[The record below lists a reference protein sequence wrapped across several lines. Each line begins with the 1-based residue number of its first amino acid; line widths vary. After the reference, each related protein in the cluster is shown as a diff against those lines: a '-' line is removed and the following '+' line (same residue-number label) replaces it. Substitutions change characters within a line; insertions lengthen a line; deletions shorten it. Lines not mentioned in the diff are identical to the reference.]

1 MFDKILHA
9 SDGSE
14 QAFHALTLALAL
26 AKQNNSEMHMVCV
39 KEAPYVSELI
49 EEARDA
55 TKAAGGLIEGVLQRA
70 RHMAEECQV
79 TLHTHVITGH
89 PVRDIITLAADL
101 DANLL
106 VIGARGHSSFYGRLL
121 GSKAERIT
129 QLARCP
135 VLVVKPDEAKVFR
148 PTFNK
153 ILHAIDGSRH
163 SFQALKLALAL
174 AKQNNSELHT
184 VCIEEL
190 PYPEQVDGNRPVTR
204 EVGGRIE
211 MVLVKAR
218 AMAEESQVTLHT
230 HVLAGR
236 PVHVIVKLAAD
247 LDVDLLIF
255 GAQGHSALYQ
265 RIIGSKAD
273 RMMQLAQC
281 PVLVVK

>member
-1 MFDKILHA
+1 MFEKILHA

-14 QAFHALTLALAL
+14 QAFQALTLSLAL
-26 AKQNNSEMHMVCV
+26 AKQNNSELHMVCV
-39 KEAPYVSELI
+39 EEAPYVSELI

-55 TKAAGGLIEGVLQRA
+55 TRAAGSFIEGIFKRA
-70 RHMAEECQV
+70 RVMARERQV
-79 TLHTHVITGH
+79 TLHTHMITGH

-106 VIGARGHSSFYGRLL
+106 VIGARGHSVFYGRLI

-129 QLARCP
+129 QLAPCP
-135 VLVVKPDEAKVFR
+135 VLVVKQNEAKVFR
-148 PTFNK
+148 PTFDK
-153 ILHAIDGSRH
+153 ILHAIDGSKH
-163 SFQALKLALAL
+163 SFRALKLALAL
-174 AKQNNSELHT
+174 AKLNNSELHT
-184 VCIEEL
+184 ACVEEL
-190 PYPEQVDGNRPVTR
+190 PYPDQVGENRPVAR
-204 EVGGRIE
+204 EVGKRIE
-211 MVLVKAR
+211 MVLAKAR

-230 HVLAGR
+230 HVAAGR

-247 LDVDLLIF
+247 LDVDLLVF

>member
-1 MFDKILHA
+1 
-9 SDGSE
+9 
-14 QAFHALTLALAL
+14 
-26 AKQNNSEMHMVCV
+26 MVCV
-39 KEAPYVSELI
+39 EEVPYVSELI

-55 TKAAGGLIEGVLQRA
+55 TRAAGSRIEGVLQRA
-70 RHMAEECQV
+70 RKMAEECQL

-89 PVRDIITLAADL
+89 PVRDIIRLAADL

-106 VIGARGHSSFYGRLL
+106 VIGARGHSGFYGRLI

-148 PTFNK
+148 PTFDK

-163 SFQALKLALAL
+163 SLQALKLALAL
-174 AKQNNSELHT
+174 AKLNSSELHT
-184 VCIEEL
+184 VCVEEL
-190 PYPEQVDGNRPVTR
+190 PYPAQGEENRPVTR

-211 MVLVKAR
+211 MVLEKAR

-230 HVLAGR
+230 HVVAGR

-273 RMMQLAQC
+273 RLMQLAQC

>member
-14 QAFHALTLALAL
+14 QAFQALTLALAL

-70 RHMAEECQV
+70 RTMAEERQV

-106 VIGARGHSSFYGRLL
+106 VIGARGRSAFYGRLI

-135 VLVVKPDEAKVFR
+135 VLVVKPDETKVFR
-148 PTFNK
+148 PTFDK
-153 ILHAIDGSRH
+153 ILHAIDGSKH

-184 VCIEEL
+184 VCVEEL
-190 PYPEQVDGNRPVTR
+190 PYPGQVGETRPVTP
-204 EVGGRIE
+204 EVAGRIE

-218 AMAEESQVTLHT
+218 AVAEESQVTLHT

>member
-14 QAFHALTLALAL
+14 QAFQALTLALAL

-39 KEAPYVSELI
+39 EEAPYVSELI
-49 EEARDA
+49 GEARDA
-55 TKAAGGLIEGVLQRA
+55 TKRRA
-70 RHMAEECQV
+70 HRGRSPARAQLAEERQV
-79 TLHTHVITGH
+79 TLHTHIITGH
-89 PVRDIITLAADL
+89 PVHDIITLAADL

-106 VIGARGHSSFYGRLL
+106 VFGARGHSSFYGRLI

-135 VLVVKPDEAKVFR
+135 VLVVKPNESKVFR
-148 PTFNK
+148 PTFDK

-174 AKQNNSELHT
+174 AKLNNSELPHGVRRGT
-184 VCIEEL
+184 PL
-190 PYPEQVDGNRPVTR
+190 SGPGRRKSPGDARGGGANRNGPCEGAGR
-204 EVGGRIE
+204 GGR
-211 MVLVKAR
+211 KPGDAR
-218 AMAEESQVTLHT
+218 YPCPR
-230 HVLAGR
+230 GR

-247 LDVDLLIF
+247 LDADLLIF

>member
-1 MFDKILHA
+1 MFHKILHA

-14 QAFHALTLALAL
+14 QAFQALALALAL
-26 AKQNNSEMHMVCV
+26 AKQNNSETHMVCV
-39 KEAPYVSELI
+39 EEVPYVSELI

-55 TKAAGGLIEGVLQRA
+55 TRAAGSRIEGVLQRA
-70 RHMAEECQV
+70 RKMAEECQL

-89 PVRDIITLAADL
+89 PVRDILRLAADL

-106 VIGARGHSSFYGRLL
+106 VIGARGHSGFYGRLI

-135 VLVVKPDEAKVFR
+135 VLVVKHDEAKVFR
-148 PTFNK
+148 PTFDK
-153 ILHAIDGSRH
+153 ILHAIDGSEH
-163 SFQALKLALAL
+163 SFRALKLALGL
-174 AKQNNSELHT
+174 ARLNSSELHT
-184 VCIEEL
+184 VCVEEL
-190 PYPEQVDGNRPVTR
+190 PYPAQGEENRPVTR

-211 MVLVKAR
+211 MVLEKAR

-230 HVLAGR
+230 HVVAGR

-273 RMMQLAQC
+273 RLMQLAQC

>member
-14 QAFHALTLALAL
+14 QAFQALALALAL
-26 AKQNNSEMHMVCV
+26 AKQNSSEMHVVCV
-39 KEAPYVSELI
+39 EEAPYVSELI

-55 TKAAGGLIEGVLQRA
+55 TRAAGGRIEGVLQRA
-70 RHMAEECQV
+70 RIMAEERQV

-89 PVRDIITLAADL
+89 PVRDIIRLAANLEAD
-101 DANLL
+101 LL
-106 VIGARGHSSFYGRLL
+106 VIGARGHSDFYGRLI

-135 VLVVKPDEAKVFR
+135 VLVVKPNEAKVFR
-148 PTFNK
+148 PTFDK
-153 ILHAIDGSRH
+153 ILHAIDGSKH

-174 AKQNNSELHT
+174 AKLNNSELHT
-184 VCIEEL
+184 VCVEEL
-190 PYPEQVDGNRPVTR
+190 PYPGPVDENRPVTR

-211 MVLVKAR
+211 MVLEKAR
-218 AMAEESQVTLHT
+218 AMAEQSQVTLQT

-247 LDVDLLIF
+247 LDADLLVF

>member
-1 MFDKILHA
+1 MFQKILHA

-14 QAFHALTLALAL
+14 QAFQALALAL
-26 AKQNNSEMHMVCV
+26 VLAKQNDSGMHMVCV
-39 KEAPYVSELI
+39 EEAPYVSELI

-55 TKAAGGLIEGVLQRA
+55 TRAAGRRIEGVLQRA
-70 RHMAEECQV
+70 RKMAEECQL
-79 TLHTHVITGH
+79 TLLTHVITGH

-101 DANLL
+101 NANLL
-106 VIGARGHSSFYGRLL
+106 VIGARGHSAFYGRLI

-135 VLVVKPDEAKVFR
+135 VLVVKHDEAKVFR
-148 PTFNK
+148 PTFDK
-153 ILHAIDGSRH
+153 ILHAIDGSEH
-163 SFQALKLALAL
+163 SFRALKLALGL
-174 AKQNNSELHT
+174 AKLNSSELHT
-184 VCIEEL
+184 VCVEEL
-190 PYPEQVDGNRPVTR
+190 PYPAQGEENRPVTR

-211 MVLVKAR
+211 KVLEKAR

-230 HVLAGR
+230 HVVAGR

-247 LDVDLLIF
+247 LDVDLLVF

-273 RMMQLAQC
+273 RLMQLAQC

>member
-1 MFDKILHA
+1 MFHKILHA

-14 QAFHALTLALAL
+14 QASQALALALAL

-39 KEAPYVSELI
+39 EEVPFVSELI

-55 TKAAGGLIEGVLQRA
+55 TRAAGSRIEGVLQRA
-70 RHMAEECQV
+70 RKMAEERQL

-89 PVRDIITLAADL
+89 PVRDIIMLAADL
-101 DANLL
+101 DADLL
-106 VIGARGHSSFYGRLL
+106 VIGARGHSGFYGRLI

-135 VLVVKPDEAKVFR
+135 VLVVKSEEAKVFR
-148 PTFNK
+148 PTFDK
-153 ILHAIDGSRH
+153 ILHAIDGSEH
-163 SFQALKLALAL
+163 SFRALKLALGL
-174 AKQNNSELHT
+174 AKLNSSELHT
-184 VCIEEL
+184 VCVEEL
-190 PYPEQVDGNRPVTR
+190 PYPGPIEENRPVTR

-211 MVLVKAR
+211 VVLQRAR

-230 HVLAGR
+230 HVVAGR

>member
-1 MFDKILHA
+1 MFHKILHA

-14 QAFHALTLALAL
+14 QAFQALALALAL
-26 AKQNNSEMHMVCV
+26 AKQNNSEMHTVCV
-39 KEAPYVSELI
+39 EEAPYVSELI

-55 TKAAGGLIEGVLQRA
+55 TRAAGSRIEGILKRA
-70 RHMAEECQV
+70 RTMAEERHV

-101 DANLL
+101 DAELL
-106 VIGARGHSSFYGRLL
+106 VIGARGHSDFYGRLI

-129 QLARCP
+129 QIARCP
-135 VLVVKPDEAKVFR
+135 VLVVKPNEAKVFR
-148 PTFNK
+148 STFDK
-153 ILHAIDGSRH
+153 ILHAIDGSKH
-163 SFQALKLALAL
+163 SFQALELALAL

-184 VCIEEL
+184 ICVEEL
-190 PYPEQVDGNRPVTR
+190 PYPERIEEARPVTP
-204 EVGGRIE
+204 EVAGRIE
-211 MVLVKAR
+211 VVLQRAR

-230 HVLAGR
+230 HVVAGR
-236 PVHVIVKLAAD
+236 PVHVIVKFAAD
-247 LDVDLLIF
+247 LGVDLLVF

>member
-1 MFDKILHA
+1 
-9 SDGSE
+9 
-14 QAFHALTLALAL
+14 
-26 AKQNNSEMHMVCV
+26 
-39 KEAPYVSELI
+39 
-49 EEARDA
+49 
-55 TKAAGGLIEGVLQRA
+55 
-70 RHMAEECQV
+70 
-79 TLHTHVITGH
+79 
-89 PVRDIITLAADL
+89 
-101 DANLL
+101 LL
-106 VIGARGHSSFYGRLL
+106 VIGARGHSGFYGRLI

-148 PTFNK
+148 PTFDK

-163 SFQALKLALAL
+163 SLQALKLALAL
-174 AKQNNSELHT
+174 AKLNNSELHT
-184 VCIEEL
+184 VCVEEL
-190 PYPEQVDGNRPVTR
+190 PYPDQVEENRPVTR

-211 MVLVKAR
+211 LVLVKAR

-247 LDVDLLIF
+247 LRANLLVF

>member
-1 MFDKILHA
+1 MFHKILHA

-14 QAFHALTLALAL
+14 QASQALALALAL

-39 KEAPYVSELI
+39 EEAPYVSELI

-55 TKAAGGLIEGVLQRA
+55 TRAAGSRIEGVLQRA
-70 RHMAEECQV
+70 RKMAEERQL

-89 PVRDIITLAADL
+89 PVRDIIMLAADL
-101 DANLL
+101 DADLL
-106 VIGARGHSSFYGRLL
+106 VIGARGHSGFYGRLI

-135 VLVVKPDEAKVFR
+135 VLVVKSEEAKVFR
-148 PTFNK
+148 PTFDK
-153 ILHAIDGSRH
+153 ILHAIDGSEH
-163 SFQALKLALAL
+163 SFRALKLALGL
-174 AKQNNSELHT
+174 AKLNSSELHT
-184 VCIEEL
+184 VCVEEL
-190 PYPEQVDGNRPVTR
+190 PYPGPIEENRPVTR

-211 MVLVKAR
+211 VVLQRAR

-230 HVLAGR
+230 HVVAGR